1 MHASTSTLAS
11 LVAKAIAMALVAVAV
26 SVLEV
31 LVVYE
36 DQQGSATGNIIS
48 FAVAN
53 SIIEGDCD
61 CQR

>member
-11 LVAKAIAMALVAVAV
+11 LVAKAIAMALVAL